1 MPLHSL
7 LPLLTDSA
15 TGQPLQLSDDG
26 STLIRADGHIVGQI
40 RRQIPRLVSDE
51 HLQTFGM
58 QWTTFDVA
66 HEDEDR
72 ATFAAKTGVAADEL
86 FGMTV
91 LDAGCGGGRYARLC
105 GEAGATVIAADHTR
119 AVDRAAELCADLSSV
134 HFLQA
139 DLKQLPFRPATFDFV
154 FSIGVMHH
162 DRCTRELFD
171 AVAPLVRPGGRY
183 SVWLYRRNQWWQELI
198 NSGIRTIT
206 SRLPAALLLPF
217 CVLGAILGAVPLLN
231 RVLNKFISFST
242 HPSFQNRVCDTY
254 DWWAPRYQH
263 HHTTDELRTWFH
275 EAGFIDLQV
284 LPPEKHGQL
293 YRRLWE
299 WNLLPGSGVNVTGV
313 RAAD

>member
-1 MPLHSL
+1 MSLQSL
-7 LPLLTDSA
+7 LPLLSDSA

-26 STLIRADGHIVGQI
+26 SALIRSDGQVVGQI
-40 RRQIPRLVSDE
+40 QQQIPRLVSDE

-72 ATFAAKTGVAADEL
+72 ATFAAKTGVAIADL
-86 FGMTV
+86 SGMTV
-91 LDAGCGGGRYARLC
+91 LDAGCGGGRYTRVC

-119 AVDRAAELCADLSSV
+119 AVDRAAELCAGLPHV

-139 DLKQLPFRPATFDFV
+139 DLKRLPFRSATFDFV

-162 DRCTRELFD
+162 DCCTRELFD

-198 NSGIRTIT
+198 NSGIRAIT
-206 SRLPAALLLPF
+206 SRLPTALLMPF
-217 CVLGAILGAVPLLN
+217 CVLGALLGAVPLLN
-231 RVLNKFISFST
+231 RILNKFISFST

-263 HHTTDELRTWFH
+263 HHTTEELLSWFR
-275 EAGFIDLQV
+275 EAGFSDLQV
-284 LPPEKHGQL
+284 LPPEKQGRL

-313 RAAD
+313 RRTD